1 MIMAR
6 MRRFMVLLLV
16 SVVAACGGS
25 SSGPSGPTA
34 ASVAAQSG
42 DVPNGLVRC
51 SLSGD
56 IQTFI
61 HNEESPDPSTSMTA
75 ANQWTDLL
83 KSGATSAYVAIY
95 TDSKTHCGDFANART
110 DPAAASYKL
119 VVNFVVQFKDEK
131 SAASAYANGS
141 VFGVSAPSLQVSSQ
155 AIVGTK
161 TGLTA
166 NAVVVSQAIANQSFY
181 IALWQN
187 KSFAVF
193 LAVVNID
200 PTASKK
206 VATSENSRIA

>member
-1 MIMAR
+1 MIMTR
-6 MRRFMVLLLV
+6 MHRLKVLVLIG
-16 SVVAACGGS
+16 VVAACGGS

-42 DVPNGLVRC
+42 DVPSGMVKC

-61 HNEESPDPSTSMTA
+61 HNEASPDPSTSKSA
-75 ANQWTDLL
+75 SNQWTDLQ

-95 TDSKTHCGDFANART
+95 TDSKTHCGEFANART

-119 VVNFVVQFKDEK
+119 VINFVVQFKDEK

-141 VFGVSAPSLQVSSQ
+141 VFGFSAPSLQASSQ
-155 AIVGTK
+155 AVEGTK
-161 TGLTA
+161 TDLTP
-166 NAVVVSQAIANQSFY
+166 NSVVVSQTIANQSFY

-193 LAVVNID
+193 LAVVNVD
-200 PTASKK
+200 PAASKR
-206 VATSENSRIA
+206 VATSENSRI

>member
-1 MIMAR
+1 
-6 MRRFMVLLLV
+6 MRRLMLLLLIG
-16 SVVAACGGS
+16 VVAACGGS

-42 DVPNGLVRC
+42 DVPNGMVKC

-61 HNEESPDPSTSMTA
+61 HNEQSPDPSTSKTA
-75 ANQWTDLL
+75 ANQWTDLQ

-95 TDSKTHCGDFANART
+95 TDSKSHCGDFASART
-110 DPAAASYKL
+110 DPAAATYKL

-141 VFGVSAPSLQVSSQ
+141 VFGVSAPSLHASAQ
-155 AIVGTK
+155 AIEGTK
-161 TGLTA
+161 TGLSA
-166 NAVVVSQAIANQSFY
+166 NSVVVSQAIANQSFY

-193 LAVVNID
+193 LAVVNLD

-206 VATSENSRIA
+206 VATSENGRIA